1 MQKKIVRMTGI
12 KGRQGSVLWLDLE
25 EKSLLSEIYFMP
37 VSMPEPY
44 SDTFYIGYYKM
55 KLCLKKSLVNMYI
68 TNI

>member
-1 MQKKIVRMTGI
+1 MTGI
-12 KGRQGSVLWLDLE
+12 KGRQGSVLRLDLE
-25 EKSLLSEIYFMP
+25 EKSLLSEIYFMHS
-37 VSMPEPY
+37 SMPEPY